1 MRRSRFFDLDGV
13 RASGGRE
20 GFLLLEAVVAVAIV
34 GVVAISVLAF
44 TAAQVRTTGKGS
56 VLLIGSALADDRA
69 TSFRLLGYDDLSAP
83 DDSLMGGRFPEP
95 FEEFSWVAQ
104 VSPMED
110 EYDLFS
116 VEVVVEGR
124 GERFPIR
131 TLLHRPRPQII
142 VTTTGGGGGPVVG
155 GGGGGR
161 GGGGGGGFGP
171 GDGSGGG
178 RGGGGG

>member
-83 DDSLMGGRFPEP
+83 DDSLLGGRFPEP

-104 VSPMED
+104 VAPMED

-124 GERFPIR
+124 GARFPIK
-131 TLLHRPRPQII
+131 TLLHRPRPQIV
-142 VTTTGGGGGPVVG
+142 VTATGGGAGGGGGGAVGGGGRGGGGDGPVVG

-161 GGGGGGGFGP
+161 GGGGG
-171 GDGSGGG
+171 
-178 RGGGGG
+178 